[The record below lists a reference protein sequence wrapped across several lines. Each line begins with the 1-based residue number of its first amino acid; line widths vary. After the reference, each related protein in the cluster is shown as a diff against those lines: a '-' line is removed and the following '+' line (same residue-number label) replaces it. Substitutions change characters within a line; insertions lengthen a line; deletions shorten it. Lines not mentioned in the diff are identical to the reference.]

1 MDIVIK
7 NLKEEYLALITE
19 LSKTLD
25 FEISEP
31 IDNSPYHPE
40 FTAKIKQG
48 DEDIEAG
55 HTTKITLD
63 DIWEKEEKESIEK
76 GLADAEAGKINPHA
90 KAKKLYEKWL

>member
-7 NLKEEYLALITE
+7 NLKEKYLALITE

-31 IDNSPYHPE
+31 IDNSPYGPE
-40 FTAKIKQG
+40 FVAKIKQG
-48 DEDIEAG
+48 GEDIEAG
-55 HTTKITLD
+55 RTTKITLD
-63 DIWEKEEKESIEK
+63 DIWEKESIEK
-76 GLADAEAGKINPHA
+76 GLADAEAGKLNPHA

>member
-31 IDNSPYHPE
+31 IDNSPYDPE
-40 FTAKIKQG
+40 FVAKIKQG
-48 DEDIEAG
+48 DEDVEAG
-55 HTTKITLD
+55 RTTKIILD
-63 DIWEKEEKESIEK
+63 DIWEKESIEK
-76 GLADAEAGKINPHA
+76 GLADAEAGKLNPHA

>member
-7 NLKEEYLALITE
+7 NLKEKYLALITE

-31 IDNSPYHPE
+31 IDNSPYDPE

-48 DEDIEAG
+48 DEDVEAG
-55 HTTKITLD
+55 RTTKIILD
-63 DIWEKEEKESIEK
+63 DIWEKESIEK
-76 GLADAEAGKINPHA
+76 GLADAEAGKLNPHA